1 MTTKANATEM
11 FQSRLGLISTY
22 LAHLPPCYLNGFSA
36 SPLPSATDVRSEVD
50 YPLLRSIQA
59 FVNRLGS
66 LEPPDRAALEAEKL
80 REENDSLV
88 VALLAKLGEQ
98 TKNLQELDDK
108 FTVCLPLFPPL
119 PSLLLFLFF
128 FFWGYPLFFL
138 LLVFAV

>member
-1 MTTKANATEM
+1 MTAKANAAEM

-22 LAHLPPCYLNGFSA
+22 LAHLPPCYLNGFNA
-36 SPLPSATDVRSEVD
+36 SPLPDATDVRSEVD

-80 REENDSLV
+80 REENDALV

-98 TKNLQELDDK
+98 TKNLQELNDK
-108 FTVCLPLFPPL
+108 FTVCPPFPPPPLSL
-119 PSLLLFLFF
+119 PFF
-128 FFWGYPLFFL
+128 SFFL
-138 LLVFAV
+138 LGLSPPFSFLL